1 MPARAQNLGERISGL
16 EATVASMDG
25 YSHERWHK
33 LANDMTPLLALPER
47 LTRDVAKID
56 AKVEVRINAVA
67 KEMERAVLSA
77 IKEAIAPI
85 KAEMVELRSDVD
97 ALKAQSNKLTGAKL
111 LFVFVI
117 QTVIACVAGFAG
129 GGWFS
134 GGHP

>member
-1 MPARAQNLGERISGL
+1 MPGRASTVGERISGL
-16 EATVASMDG
+16 EATVASMDS

-33 LANDMTPLLALPER
+33 LANDMVPMLALPER

-67 KEMERAVLSA
+67 KEMERAVLAA

-85 KAEMVELRSDVD
+85 KAEMVELRTDVD

-111 LFVFVI
+111 LLVFI
-117 QTVIACVAGFAG
+117 MRGTRERYLARRCLAR
-129 GGWFS
+129 
-134 GGHP
+134 